1 MRDILFHLDPESG
14 ESLQAQLHHRIA
26 DAVISGQLAAGEPIP
41 SSRRLAKQLG
51 IARNTVILTY
61 QRLVEQGFLIS
72 RQRSGYYVNDDILAN
87 TLRLGDEVPFVK
99 FEGAR
104 VQWQGRLARR
114 PSVQRNIDKPKNWH
128 DYPYPFIYGQ
138 LDQTLFP
145 LAAWRECSRQALAKL
160 AVNEWSADQVIADD
174 PMLIEQIRTRV
185 LPRRGVAAAA
195 EEILITIGAQNAL
208 WILSSLL
215 VREDTVVGVENPG
228 YVDARNIFALR
239 AKRVLALAVDHEGL
253 KPLKKLGE
261 CDYVYA
267 TPSHQSPT
275 TVTMP
280 LERRKRLLEL
290 AHREDFVIIEDDYE
304 GETNYVG
311 EATPA
316 LKSLDRAG
324 RVIYVGSLSKH
335 LAPGL
340 RLGFLVGDAE
350 LIEEARHLRRLI
362 LRHPPANNQRCLAL
376 FMAQGYFDSLVRK
389 LHREYH
395 QRWELID
402 AAVARYLPHSTR
414 APTFGGSSFWVEGPA
429 DLDAGTLALEAAKRG
444 VLIEPGDIHFMQ
456 ADPPRNFY
464 RLGFSSIPTE
474 RIEDGIKLLAAAAE
488 ERSER
493 RAG

>member
-1 MRDILFHLDPESG
+1 MRDILFHLDPDSD
-14 ESLQAQLHHRIA
+14 ESLQAQLHRRIA

-61 QRLVEQGFLIS
+61 QRMVEQGFLVS
-72 RQRSGYYVNDDILAN
+72 RQRSGYYVNDDILPSA
-87 TLRLGDEVPFVK
+87 LSVSEWAPLEG

-104 VQWQGRLARR
+104 VQWQRRLARR

-138 LDQTLFP
+138 LDQSLFP

-174 PMLIEQIRTRV
+174 PMLIEQIRSRV

-215 VREDTVVGVENPG
+215 VREDTVMGVENPG
-228 YVDARNIFALR
+228 YVDARNIFDLR
-239 AKRVLALAVDHEGL
+239 AKRVLPLAVDHEGL
-253 KPLKKLGE
+253 IPHKKLGD

-290 AHREDFVIIEDDYE
+290 AHRHDFVIIEDDYE
-304 GETNYVG
+304 GEMNYVG

-316 LKSLDRAG
+316 FKSLDRSG

-376 FMAQGYFDSLVRK
+376 FMAQGYHDSLVRK

-395 QRWELID
+395 QRWELV
-402 AAVARYLPHSTR
+402 AAALARHLPHSTR

-429 DLDAGTLALEAAKRG
+429 DLDANALAGRAAKRG
-444 VLIEPGDIHFMQ
+444 VLIEPGDVHFMQ
-456 ADPPRNFY
+456 AGAPQNFY
-464 RLGFSSIPTE
+464 RLGFSSIRGE

-493 RAG
+493 RAV